1 MDRHH
6 VGGEIYQAIYIL
18 YQVKGVHPG
27 TIHILNDITDHPP
40 AEVGVHNGNEGIL
53 HEYGLD
59 DFIQILHDGDDHG
72 QDDDIKDPHLEICLK
87 KEKASLLRNN
97 ILPNF

>member
-1 MDRHH
+1 M
-6 VGGEIYQAIYIL
+6 
-18 YQVKGVHPG
+18 
-27 TIHILNDITDHPP
+27 IHTLNDISFHLP
-40 AEVGVHNGNEGIL
+40 EKVGVLNGNKGIL

-97 ILPNF
+97 ILTNF